1 MLGKFFAVIVCT
13 SGCLDNLSSFSD
25 LIAERLGIGFG
36 GEIAHDASGGSSG
49 ICVGY
54 DFALLLETRS
64 S

>member
-1 MLGKFFAVIVCT
+1 MCT
-13 SGCLDNLSSFSD
+13 SGCLDNIPYFSG

-36 GEIAHDASGGSSG
+36 GEIAHDTSGGSSG

-54 DFALLLETRS
+54 DFALPLKTRS

>member
-1 MLGKFFAVIVCT
+1 MCT
-13 SGCLDNLSSFSD
+13 SGCLDNLSSFSG
-25 LIAERLGIGFG
+25 LITERLGIGFG

-54 DFALLLETRS
+54 DFDLLLETRS

>member
-1 MLGKFFAVIVCT
+1 MLGKLFAVIVCS
-13 SGCLDNLSSFSD
+13 SGCLDNIPSFSG

-54 DFALLLETRS
+54 DFTLLLETRS